1 MAEESYAG
9 VYFLKAAIERAG
21 TTDSE
26 AIIKAVEREPLA
38 WENPEGWKM
47 MRTEDHLAVEDVV
60 WGETVYSEK
69 YGFAILKNIESIQ
82 GELVVRT
89 AEELKEIRANYEKRM
104 KGGR

>member
-1 MAEESYAG
+1 
-9 VYFLKAAIERAG
+9 
-21 TTDSE
+21 
-26 AIIKAVEREPLA
+26 
-38 WENPEGWKM
+38 
-47 MRTEDHLAVEDVV
+47 VEDVV

-89 AEELKEIRANYEKRM
+89 AEELKEVRANYEKRM